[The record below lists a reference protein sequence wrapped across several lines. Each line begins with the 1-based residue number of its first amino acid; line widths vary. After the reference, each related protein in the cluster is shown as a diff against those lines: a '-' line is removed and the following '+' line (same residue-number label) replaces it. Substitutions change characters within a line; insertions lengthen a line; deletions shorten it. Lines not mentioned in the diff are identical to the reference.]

1 MKNQNSVAK
10 IQRLQEVVWTT
21 LLGDIPAITFGPQLR
36 NLVYRMMF
44 AQLDSQVYIQNGV
57 EFLGSKCLEIRKN
70 VYIFKGVRIDG
81 RGENNRI
88 YLGNKVAIERNV
100 DIGCLDHTSIYIDD
114 ETFIGPNVCIAG
126 PGDIKIGKYCMIASH
141 TGIYANNHNFA
152 EPIEPIRYQGIT
164 RKGIVIED
172 DCWLGHGVTVLD
184 GVTIGKGS
192 VIGAGAV
199 VTKDIPPFSVAVGIP
214 ATVVKSR
221 IPKNL
226 APEDSPTELRT
237 VRDLQVKNIL
247 L

>member
-1 MKNQNSVAK
+1 MRNQNYLAK
-10 IQRLQEVVWTT
+10 IQRLQEVLWTT
-21 LLGDIPAITFGPQLR
+21 LLGEIPAIALGNQLR
-36 NLVYRMMF
+36 NLVYRSIF
-44 AQLDSQVYIQNGV
+44 ARLDSQVYIQNGV
-57 EFLGSKCLEIRKN
+57 EFLGSNSIEISKN
-70 VYIFKGVRIDG
+70 VFIFKGVRLDS

-126 PGDIKIGKYCMIASH
+126 PGDIKIGKYCLIASH
-141 TGIYANNHNFA
+141 SGIYANNHNFTDPLA
-152 EPIEPIRYQGIT
+152 PIRDQGIT

-214 ATVVKSR
+214 AKVIKSR
-221 IPKNL
+221 VNQGIGD
-226 APEDSPTELRT
+226 EG
-237 VRDLQVKNIL
+237 VGGRDLDKVTSM
-247 L
+247 